1 MKEWKRLVRNAV
13 TEDSLPNRSS
23 IPNVS
28 SSSNIENS
36 FLFKI
41 KAYLEDQP
49 DVEQFIKDNARA
61 FEKAN
66 EHLTRYGALRGH
78 YNAVCEQKEKLL
90 LEVGNDLRDDI
101 LLDC

>member
-1 MKEWKRLVRNAV
+1 M
-13 TEDSLPNRSS
+13 
-23 IPNVS
+23 
-28 SSSNIENS
+28 
-36 FLFKI
+36 
-41 KAYLEDQP
+41 
-49 DVEQFIKDNARA
+49 EQFIKDNAMA